1 MTEEC
6 LREIE
11 EKWNRSDYL
20 YKEQLVVPLN
30 DVEEHELAA
39 NEVQLFNAVKELI
52 AEVRRLRAEAYDFQ
66 RRDEK

>member
-1 MTEEC
+1 MTEKR

-20 YKEQLVVPLN
+20 YREQLLVPLN

-39 NEVQLFNAVKELI
+39 NEVQLFSAVKELI
-52 AEVRRLRAEAYDFQ
+52 AEVRRLE
-66 RRDEK
+66 DELYGWEYGV

>member
-1 MTEEC
+1 MTEER

-52 AEVRRLRAEAYDFQ
+52 AEVIRLRAEAYDFQ